1 MNLAYDNLLKI
12 LSHRERYMDAKT
24 NTCTHPPKKRE
35 SYEKDDQND
44 SV

>member
-1 MNLAYDNLLKI
+1 MMICSKFYYIEIHGRKNEHMY
-12 LSHRERYMDAKT
+12 
-24 NTCTHPPKKRE
+24 THPPKKRE